1 MYTLEIVGVWHI
13 ASENLTQLYV
23 HCPGKTTIRHV
34 KGNGFLE
41 IRNDC
46 ILKTETQILQN
57 YKNSFKNVS
66 FEFIPESNFS
76 FDISELAHL
85 KELMASKKQLNFSSP
100 LNVDLDNLIK
110 NMDQS
115 KFKRKMLTFH
125 NGYQSDSFLQKFV
138 VNPTIMIIFVAV
150 LVALLYLLCKRNK
163 AQS

>member
-1 MYTLEIVGVWHI
+1 M
-13 ASENLTQLYV
+13 
-23 HCPGKTTIRHV
+23 
-34 KGNGFLE
+34 
-41 IRNDC
+41 
-46 ILKTETQILQN
+46 KTETQILQN
-57 YKNSFKNVS
+57 YKNSFKNVT